1 MYIGYEKIHVLWM
14 LLFLVLSTSC
24 VSVNRLMKVQ
34 EGMSRQEISKI
45 FGTPEYRRFDR
56 GMEEWEY
63 RSLSLISG
71 EYKVVVITFEDGRV
85 SGMDTF
91 TTRDSKNILCCRH
104 LVYIKMGC
112 FPKKFHF

>member
-1 MYIGYEKIHVLWM
+1 MKKIHVLWM

-71 EYKVVVITFEDGRV
+71 
-85 SGMDTF
+85 MDTF
-91 TTRDSKNILCCRH
+91 TTRDFQEHPLPPAPCIH
-104 LVYIKMGC
+104 
-112 FPKKFHF
+112 

>member
-1 MYIGYEKIHVLWM
+1 MKKIHVLWM

-56 GMEEWEY
+56 GM
-63 RSLSLISG
+63 
-71 EYKVVVITFEDGRV
+71 
-85 SGMDTF
+85 
-91 TTRDSKNILCCRH
+91 
-104 LVYIKMGC
+104 
-112 FPKKFHF
+112 

>member
-1 MYIGYEKIHVLWM
+1 MKKIHVLWM

-56 GMEEWEY
+56 GMEEWGFPRTSSAAGTLY
-63 RSLSLISG
+63 TL
-71 EYKVVVITFEDGRV
+71 
-85 SGMDTF
+85 
-91 TTRDSKNILCCRH
+91 
-104 LVYIKMGC
+104 KMGC
-112 FPKKFHF
+112 FPKKVSLLRYRL

>member
-1 MYIGYEKIHVLWM
+1 MKKIHVLWM

-71 EYKVVVITFEDGRV
+71 EYG
-85 SGMDTF
+85 
-91 TTRDSKNILCCRH
+91 
-104 LVYIKMGC
+104 YIYDAGFPRTSSAAGTLYTLKMGC
-112 FPKKFHF
+112 FPKKVSLLRYRL

>member
-1 MYIGYEKIHVLWM
+1 MKKIHVLWM

-34 EGMSRQEISKI
+34 GGMSRQEISKI

-91 TTRDSKNILCCRH
+91 TTRDFQEHPLLPAPCIH
-104 LVYIKMGC
+104 
-112 FPKKFHF
+112 

>member
-1 MYIGYEKIHVLWM
+1 MKKIHVLWM

-24 VSVNRLMKVQ
+24 VSVNLLMIVQ
-34 EGMSRQEISKI
+34 ECMSRQEISKI
-45 FGTPEYRRFDR
+45 FGIPEYRRFDR

-71 EYKVVVITFEDGRV
+71 EYKEVVITFADGRV

-91 TTRDSKNILCCRH
+91 TTRDFQEHPLPPAPCIH
-104 LVYIKMGC
+104 
-112 FPKKFHF
+112 

>member
-1 MYIGYEKIHVLWM
+1 MKKIHVLWM

-56 GMEEWEY
+56 GMEEC
-63 RSLSLISG
+63 LSLISG

-91 TTRDSKNILCCRH
+91 TTRDFQEHPLPPAPCIH
-104 LVYIKMGC
+104 
-112 FPKKFHF
+112 